1 MSVASRTLCCTL
13 TLSSP
18 NFPPRT
24 VCFNHETE
32 FLVLW
37 SWIYLNFARKA
48 LFHTSVTFSLRF
60 HQKMYNILLW
70 CMRISQYLFI
80 FFAELF
86 HFFCFL
92 LVLLLFFFRLSYS
105 PYNYFLLF
113 ISFLLTEKFVLD
125 KILFY
130 FSLRYDDGIPVKHI
144 ASRGPSGV
152 FYATPTEIPKTQQFG
167 VSLTWYV
174 YNFHTWKHTYNSTV
188 CS

>member
-1 MSVASRTLCCTL
+1 
-13 TLSSP
+13 
-18 NFPPRT
+18 
-24 VCFNHETE
+24 
-32 FLVLW
+32 
-37 SWIYLNFARKA
+37 
-48 LFHTSVTFSLRF
+48 
-60 HQKMYNILLW
+60 MYNILLW

-80 FFAELF
+80 FLLNCSIFF
-86 HFFCFL
+86 VFCSFCFR
-92 LVLLLFFFRLSYS
+92 FFRLSYS

-130 FSLRYDDGIPVKHI
+130 FSLRYDDGISVKHI